1 MQLLCERMLGRL
13 ARWLRLLGHDAPV
26 LGRPPARVPPGAA
39 LLTRRVCLAGRPGV
53 VFVRH
58 DRLEDQL
65 AQVASELGLAVDP
78 ARLFSRCLDCNLP
91 VEAVPRDEAAGLAPD
106 YTLATAEAFTRCP
119 GCGRVF
125 WPGSHGQRA
134 WAKLEEMLGKGSAPT
149 TG

>member
-13 ARWLRLLGHDAPV
+13 ARWLRLLGHDAPI
-26 LGRPPARVPPGAA
+26 LERPPARVPPGAV
-39 LLTRRVCLAGRPGV
+39 LLTRRVSLANRPGV
-53 VFVRH
+53 IFVTH
-58 DRLEDQL
+58 DRVEDQL

-91 VEAVPRDEAAGLAPD
+91 VTPMTREEAAGLVPD
-106 YTLATAEAFTRCP
+106 YVLATAESFTRCP

-134 WAKLEEMLGKGSAPT
+134 LAKLEEMLGKSSA
-149 TG
+149 